1 MPKTLVTLIAAIAF
15 IAAPLVAL
23 AAGAGTKDIV
33 VKVGRDGNTYT
44 VAAEFPVAASV
55 DETWEVL
62 VDFDKMAQILS
73 NVDASQVVNRQGDKF
88 EVVQKSHGQ
97 AGPIKISLDSTR
109 EVTLTPKTEIKSRLL
124 KGDLKSSDFITRVA
138 PDGDVTKVTVT
149 GKFVAGGLSAAAI
162 TPEAVQ
168 TQTTRQYQELRDEI
182 LRRKAKE
189 PTPPCVLAKNC
200 PQSTSG

>member
-1 MPKTLVTLIAAIAF
+1 MLKTLVTLITAVAVS
-15 IAAPLVAL
+15 AAPFVAI
-23 AAGAGTKDIV
+23 AAGAGSKDII
-33 VKVGRDGNTYT
+33 VKVDRDGNTFT
-44 VAAEFPVAASV
+44 VAAEFTVAADL

-73 NVDASQVVNRQGDKF
+73 NVDASQVVNRSGNRF

-97 AGPIKISLDSTR
+97 AGPIRVNLDSTR
-109 EVTLTPKTEIKSRLL
+109 AVELTPKSEIKSKLL
-124 KGDLKSSDFITRVA
+124 KGDLKSSDFVTRVA
-138 PDGDVTKVTVT
+138 PDGAVTRVTVS

-168 TQTTRQYQELRDEI
+168 AQTTRQYQELRDEI

-189 PTPPCVLAKNC
+189 PTPPCLLAKNC
-200 PQSTSG
+200 SQTTSG